1 MIPNPNSF
9 HAGQSRQPI
18 RHASAGGGSSS
29 QGQGGH
35 SPAGGKQHTSRQR
48 HFSGGGRRGARGRR
62 PPPHFDARKAPEPGE
77 VVISK
82 TPANTIRV
90 IPLGGFEEVGRNMM
104 VVEYGNDRIIVDM
117 GLGFPDEGTPG
128 IDYTIPNISYLH
140 GKERSVRGAFITHGH
155 YDHLGAI
162 PYLMQTLGNPP
173 IFTTP
178 LTRGMILKRQDDF
191 PHAPKLEI
199 RQLIKSDPTPITLG
213 PFTVEH
219 FHVNHNIP
227 GSIGLAIHTPIGTIV
242 HSCDFKFDFQ
252 PIGDEPADLN
262 HIAEIGRK
270 GVLAL
275 LSDST
280 GAEHPG
286 HSLSE
291 KTIMDNLDVV
301 FAHAEGR
308 VIMATFASLIGRLQQ
323 GFLLAEKH
331 GRKVAIDGFSMKA
344 NIEVAQGL
352 GYLKIP
358 KGMIVD
364 IRDVEKMDPKR
375 VAVFCTGAQ
384 GESKAVLMR
393 IANREHRFVQI
404 HPHDTVI
411 FSSSIVP
418 GNERAVQY
426 LKDELM
432 RAGAKVFHYKMMD
445 IHASGHA
452 YAEDLKLMMALI
464 KPKFLVP
471 IHCQYS
477 MLKTHAELGESVGMR
492 PEEIAVGFNG
502 AIIEITREAIQVRKE
517 KVPAQYVFVDGLGI
531 GYVKEVVLRD
541 RQQMAADGMFVV
553 IAIVDSKE
561 GRVRGEPDIIS
572 RGFIYMRESQ
582 ELLKAARERGKERVA
597 THMQNGRPTDW
608 THLRDSIREDLGR
621 FFFEKTQ
628 RRPMVLPVIIE
639 L

>member
-1 MIPNPNSF
+1 MIPQSNQSQTPKRPGRFSNTRGSQNP
-9 HAGQSRQPI
+9 HRTG
-18 RHASAGGGSSS
+18 
-29 QGQGGH
+29 
-35 SPAGGKQHTSRQR
+35 
-48 HFSGGGRRGARGRR
+48 FSGQRRRGGPGHNRR
-62 PPPHFDARKAPEPGE
+62 PAPHFDARKAPEPGE
-77 VVISK
+77 VSISQA
-82 TPANTIRV
+82 PANTIRI

-104 VVEYGNDRIIVDM
+104 VIEYGNDRIIIDV
-117 GLGFPDEGTPG
+117 GLKFPEEDTPG
-128 IDYTIPNISYLH
+128 IDYIIPNIAYLH
-140 GKERSVRGAFITHGH
+140 GKERSIRGIFITHGH
-155 YDHLGAI
+155 YDHMGAI

-178 LTRGMILKRQDDF
+178 LTRGMIMKRQDDF

-199 RQLIKSDPTPITLG
+199 HQLTKQDPKPVVLG
-213 PFTVEH
+213 PFTVEY

-227 GSIGLAIHTPIGTIV
+227 DSIGLAIHTPIGTLV
-242 HSCDFKFDFQ
+242 HSCDFKFDFN

-262 HIAEIGRK
+262 RIAAIGSK

-291 KTIMDNLDVV
+291 GTIMENLDQV
-301 FAHAEGR
+301 FQKAQGR
-308 VIMATFASLIGRLQQ
+308 VIMATFASLIGRIQQ
-323 GFLLAEKH
+323 GFLLAEKY
-331 GRKVAIDGFSMKA
+331 GRKVAIDGYSMKA

-364 IRDVEKMDPKR
+364 IRDVEKMDPQR

-404 HPHDTVI
+404 HPNDTVI

-426 LKDELM
+426 LKDSLM

-452 YAEDLKLMMALI
+452 YAEDLKLMMALT

-471 IHCQYS
+471 IHGQYS
-477 MLKTHAELGESVGMR
+477 MLKTHAELGESVGMA
-492 PEEIAVGFNG
+492 PTQIAVGFNG
-502 AIIEITREAIQVRKE
+502 AIIEVTQNTISVLKE
-517 KVPAQYVFVDGLGI
+517 KVPGGYVFVDGLGI
-531 GYVKEVVLRD
+531 GDVKEVVLRD

-553 IAIVDSKE
+553 VAVVDTRAGK
-561 GRVRGEPDIIS
+561 VKGEPDIIS
-572 RGFIYMRESQ
+572 RGFVYMRESQ
-582 ELLKAARERGKERVA
+582 ELLDVARGRVKEKVEA
-597 THMQNGRPTDW
+597 HFHNGNPMNIA
-608 THLRDSIREDLGR
+608 HLRDSIREDLGR
-621 FFFEKTQ
+621 IFFLKTQ

-639 L
+639 V